1 MEYRGVQ
8 YTITD
13 DDRGWQ
19 WTVLLGNPEK
29 VHSGHELSKMTAILK
44 VWAAIDRKLANFR
57 PAPSGPLKT

>member
-8 YTITD
+8 YTLAED
-13 DDRGWQ
+13 DLGWR

-29 VHSGHELSKMTAILK
+29 VESDHAPTKMTAILK

-57 PAPSGPLKT
+57 PVPSRRPQT